1 VLKYAMIKTGN
12 EEKTYPIISFL
23 YIRCTS
29 ILANAK
35 YIIIIFG
42 HMSWARK
49 KKIKTYIVSYTKCPG
64 NILEYKTSN

>member
-49 KKIKTYIVSYTKCPG
+49 KNLKRTLLATQNAQEIF
-64 NILEYKTSN
+64 